1 MRRRGRI
8 LSNNNMEEVVSSIK
22 ILVVEDD
29 KELLNALVET
39 LVLEK
44 YEVIGINKLADACEF
59 LRKNSVDLVV
69 SDVNFE
75 NNEPTSLLDTGID
88 LLRHSRQQSIATP
101 FVLTTAYAS
110 VDKAVEALKLGALDY
125 LVKPFEAEQL
135 INIVQKYVNVGR
147 SEFNFVAVDNESV
160 SIKRLAS
167 QVAKTDASVLIDG
180 ESGTGKEVL
189 AQYIHQCSPRAKAPF
204 VAINCAAI
212 PENMLE
218 AILFGY
224 EKGAYTGAYTST
236 PGKFEQAQGGT
247 LLLDEISEMDISLQ
261 AKLLRVLQE
270 KQVERLGGKKVVD
283 LDVRILATTNRN
295 LKQEV
300 NQGKF
305 REDLYYRLS
314 VFPLSIKPL
323 RERRED
329 ILPMLESLLRKHQGV
344 HGRVTIHDD
353 AKDILINYHWPGNVR
368 EVDNVVQRAIVL
380 ANGDIIR
387 SEHIVIEDS
396 LTATEVEQRS
406 EGINLKESETSMI
419 LHALEKGRGS
429 RKYAAEKLGI
439 SPRTLRYKLAK
450 LKEKGVDVPPAFGA
464 TGTV

>member
-1 MRRRGRI
+1 M
-8 LSNNNMEEVVSSIK
+8 NNITEEDVPNIK

-29 KELLNALVET
+29 KELLQALMET
-39 LVLEK
+39 LELEQ
-44 YEVIGINKLADACEF
+44 YQVTGIDNLSKAYEF
-59 LRKNSVDLVV
+59 LTQNSVDLVI
-69 SDVNFE
+69 SDVNFK
-75 NNEPTSLLDTGID
+75 NNPVNSQLETGID
-88 LLRHSRQQSIATP
+88 LLRCTRQNGISMP

-135 INIVQKYVNVGR
+135 LNIVHKNICI
-147 SEFNFVAVDNESV
+147 EFDDFNFVAVDDESV
-160 SIKRLAS
+160 KIKRMAS
-167 QVAKTDASVLIDG
+167 QVAKTDASVLING

-189 AQYIHQCSPRAKAPF
+189 AQYIHHCSPRSDAPF

-224 EKGAYTGAYTST
+224 EKGAYTGAYASS

-270 KQVERLGGKKVVD
+270 KQVERLGGKKVID

-300 NQGKF
+300 GEGRF

-314 VFPLSIKPL
+314 VFPIVIKPL
-323 RERRED
+323 RDRKED
-329 ILPMLESLLRKHQGV
+329 ILPILESLLRKHSKSSGL
-344 HGRVTIHDD
+344 ISIDES
-353 AKDILINYHWPGNVR
+353 AKETLLNYHWPGNVR

-380 ANGDIIR
+380 ANGGMICR
-387 SEHIVIEDS
+387 EHIIIEDS
-396 LTATEVEQRS
+396 LNAAEPDKLLHET
-406 EGINLKESETSMI
+406 NLKENETNMI
-419 LHALEKGRGS
+419 LHALEKGNGS

-450 LKEKGVDVPPAFGA
+450 LKENGVDVPPAFGA
-464 TGTV
+464 V

>member
-1 MRRRGRI
+1 MQ
-8 LSNNNMEEVVSSIK
+8 SNNNMEEVVSSIK

-44 YEVIGINKLADACEF
+44 YEVVGINKLADAFEF

-75 NNEPTSLLDTGID
+75 NNGPNSLLDTGID
-88 LLRHSRQQSIATP
+88 LLRHSRRQGISTP

-160 SIKRLAS
+160 NIKRLGS
-167 QVAKTDASVLIDG
+167 QVAKTDASVLING

-204 VAINCAAI
+204 IAINCAAI

-270 KQVERLGGKKVVD
+270 KQVERLGGKKIID

-300 NQGKF
+300 SQGRF

-314 VFPLSIKPL
+314 VFPISIKPL

-329 ILPMLESLLRKHQGV
+329 ILPMLESLLHKHQGV
-344 HGRVTIHDD
+344 HGKVTIHDD
-353 AKDILINYHWPGNVR
+353 AKDVLINYHWPGNVR

-380 ANGDIIR
+380 ANGDTIR
-387 SEHIVIEDS
+387 SEHVVIEDS
-396 LTATEVEQRS
+396 LVAPAVEQRP
-406 EGINLKESETSMI
+406 EGVNLKDSETNMI

-450 LKEKGVDVPPAFGA
+450 LKENGVDVPPAFGA

>member
-1 MRRRGRI
+1 MQP
-8 LSNNNMEEVVSSIK
+8 NNNKEEVVSIIK
-22 ILVVEDD
+22 VLVVEDD
-29 KELLNALVET
+29 KELLSALVET
-39 LVLEK
+39 LILEK
-44 YEVIGINKLADACEF
+44 YEVTGINKLTDAF
-59 LRKNSVDLVV
+59 NYLKKNNVDLVV
-69 SDVNFE
+69 SDVNFK
-75 NNEPTSLLDTGID
+75 NNEADSELETGID
-88 LLRHSRQQSIATP
+88 LLRYSRQQGNSTP
-101 FVLTTAYAS
+101 FILTTAYAS
-110 VDKAVEALKLGALDY
+110 VNKAVEALKLGALDY

-135 INIVQKYVNVGR
+135 INIVQKNIKVERNA
-147 SEFNFVAVDNESV
+147 FNFVAVDDESV
-160 SIKRLAS
+160 KVKRLAS
-167 QVAKTDASVLIDG
+167 QVAKTDASVLING

-189 AQYIHQCSPRAKAPF
+189 AQYIHHCSPRSEGPF

-224 EKGAYTGAYTST
+224 EKGAYTGAYTSS

-270 KQVERLGGKKVVD
+270 KQVERLGGKKVID

-300 NQGKF
+300 SEGRF

-314 VFPLSIKPL
+314 VFPIVIKPL
-323 RERRED
+323 RERKED
-329 ILPMLESLLRKHQGV
+329 ILPVLESLLHKHHNTGAP
-344 HGRVTIHDD
+344 ISLHDS
-353 AKDILINYHWPGNVR
+353 AEEKLLNYHWPGNVR
-368 EVDNVVQRAIVL
+368 EIDNVVQRAIVL
-380 ANGDIIR
+380 ANNNTIL

-396 LTATEVEQRS
+396 FSAVSVENHIN
-406 EGINLKESETSMI
+406 EINLKDNETNMI
-419 LHALEKGRGS
+419 LHALEKGKGS

-450 LKEKGVDVPPAFGA
+450 LKEDGVDVPPAFGTA
-464 TGTV
+464 

>member
-1 MRRRGRI
+1 M
-8 LSNNNMEEVVSSIK
+8 NNITEEDVPNIK

-29 KELLNALVET
+29 KELLQALMET
-39 LVLEK
+39 LELEQ
-44 YEVIGINKLADACEF
+44 YQVTGIDNLSQAYEF
-59 LRKNSVDLVV
+59 LTQNSVDLVI
-69 SDVNFE
+69 SDVNFK
-75 NNEPTSLLDTGID
+75 NNPVNSQLETGID
-88 LLRHSRQQSIATP
+88 LLRCTRQNGISMP

-135 INIVQKYVNVGR
+135 LNIVHKNICI
-147 SEFNFVAVDNESV
+147 EFDDFNFVAVDDESV
-160 SIKRLAS
+160 KIKRMAS
-167 QVAKTDASVLIDG
+167 QVAKTDASVLING

-189 AQYIHQCSPRAKAPF
+189 AQYIHHCSPRSDAPF

-224 EKGAYTGAYTST
+224 EKGAYTGAYASS

-270 KQVERLGGKKVVD
+270 KQVERLGGKKVID

-300 NQGKF
+300 SEGRF

-314 VFPLSIKPL
+314 VFPIVIKPL
-323 RERRED
+323 RDRKED
-329 ILPMLESLLRKHQGV
+329 ILPILESLLRKHSKSSGL
-344 HGRVTIHDD
+344 ISIDES
-353 AKDILINYHWPGNVR
+353 AKETLLNYHWPGNVR

-380 ANGDIIR
+380 ANGGMICR
-387 SEHIVIEDS
+387 EHIIIEDS
-396 LTATEVEQRS
+396 LNAAEPDKLLHET
-406 EGINLKESETSMI
+406 NLKENETNMI
-419 LHALEKGRGS
+419 LHALEKGNGS

-450 LKEKGVDVPPAFGA
+450 LKENGVDVPPAFGA
-464 TGTV
+464 V

>member
-1 MRRRGRI
+1 M
-8 LSNNNMEEVVSSIK
+8 SNTK

-29 KELLNALVET
+29 KELLDALVET

-44 YEVIGINKLADACEF
+44 YQVTGVDNLCEAYAF
-59 LRKNSVDLVV
+59 LTKNIVDLVI
-69 SDVNFE
+69 SDVNFKNNDE
-75 NNEPTSLLDTGID
+75 NSNLDTGID
-88 LLRHSRQQSIATP
+88 LLRTVRRQGVSVP

-135 INIVQKYVNVGR
+135 INIVNKNISIEHGD
-147 SEFNFVAVDNESV
+147 FNFVAVDDESV
-160 SIKRLAS
+160 KIKRLAS
-167 QVAKTDASVLIDG
+167 QVAKTDASVLING

-189 AQYIHQCSPRAKAPF
+189 AQYIHHCSPRSEAPF

-224 EKGAYTGAYTST
+224 EKGAYTGAYTSS

-270 KQVERLGGKKVVD
+270 KQVERLGGKKVIN

-295 LKQEV
+295 LKNEV
-300 NQGKF
+300 SKGRF

-314 VFPLSIKPL
+314 VFPIFIKPL

-329 ILPMLESLLRKHQGV
+329 ILPILESLLHKHSS
-344 HGRVTIHDD
+344 TNECASIHDD
-353 AKDILINYHWPGNVR
+353 AKDMLTNYHWPGNVR

-380 ANGDIIR
+380 ANGGEIHC
-387 SEHIVIEDS
+387 EHIIIEDS
-396 LTATEVEQRS
+396 VTVEEQS
-406 EGINLKESETSMI
+406 TLPNEINLKENETNMI
-419 LHALEKGRGS
+419 LHALEKGNGS

-450 LKEKGVDVPPAFGA
+450 LKENGVDVPPAFGTA
-464 TGTV
+464 